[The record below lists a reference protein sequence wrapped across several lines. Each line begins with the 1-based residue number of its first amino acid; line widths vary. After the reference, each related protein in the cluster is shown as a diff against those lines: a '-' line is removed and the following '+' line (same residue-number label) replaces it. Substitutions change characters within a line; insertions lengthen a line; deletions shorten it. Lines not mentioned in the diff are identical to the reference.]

1 MGLHALEGAPF
12 VENRPG
18 DTGEL
23 VGERNRQHVMMQAQ
37 LGCLDPGF
45 EPVALPTLWPNPG
58 QHHLGCLN
66 KQGAQITIAAPGYA
80 AEDGDRKS
88 VV

>member
-23 VGERNRQHVMMQAQ
+23 VGERNRQHIVMQA
-37 LGCLDPGF
+37 LFGRLDPGF
-45 EPVALPTLWPNPG
+45 
-58 QHHLGCLN
+58 
-66 KQGAQITIAAPGYA
+66 
-80 AEDGDRKS
+80 
-88 VV
+88 